1 MYGRLIIGK
10 HQLLMAFLFET
21 TRINHL
27 TLPNRFI
34 RSATWTGLA
43 DASGAC
49 TPRLI
54 DRLVE
59 LARGKIGLIVTGHAY
74 VSSDGQATPRQ
85 LGIDRDAQVAGLN
98 RMAGAVQREGG
109 RIFIQLAHGGLR
121 SDAKLTG
128 KQPAGP
134 GPVRDMP
141 DGAARQMSVEDVQS
155 VVEAF
160 AAAALRAK
168 AAGFD
173 GVQIHAAHGYL
184 LSQFL
189 SPAFNRRTDEYG
201 GSLENRA
208 RIILQVYRGIR
219 RAVGEDYP
227 VFVKLNTEDFL
238 PDGLTVED
246 SLQTGVMLD
255 NAGVDAV
262 ELSGGTQFSGKFSP
276 FRREITYDRDQAYF
290 RKAARSFR
298 RRIKAPVILV
308 GGIRSYLLAE
318 RLVDEG
324 YADYIALSR
333 PLIREP
339 ALIARWQSGD
349 LRKATCISCNG
360 CFGAARSE
368 KGIFCVLEKSHDEEP

>member
-1 MYGRLIIGK
+1 
-10 HQLLMAFLFET
+10 MASLFDT
-21 TRINHL
+21 TRINDL

-43 DASGAC
+43 GADGAC
-49 TPRLI
+49 APRLI
-54 DRLVE
+54 DLMVE
-59 LARGKIGLIVTGHAY
+59 LARGKVGLIVTGHAY
-74 VSSDGQATPRQ
+74 VSSEGQATPRQ
-85 LGIDRDAQVAGLN
+85 LGIDRDALVEGLS
-98 RMAGAVQREGG
+98 RMAAAVQREGS

-121 SDAKLTG
+121 SDARLTG
-128 KQPAGP
+128 QQPAGP
-134 GPVRDMP
+134 CPGPDMP
-141 DGAARQMSVEDVQS
+141 DGAGRQMTVEDVQGI
-155 VVEAF
+155 VEAF

-201 GSLENRA
+201 GGVENRT
-208 RIILQVYRGIR
+208 RLVLQVYQGIR
-219 RAVGEDYP
+219 RAVGDNYP

-246 SLQTGVMLD
+246 SLQTGAMLD
-255 NAGVDAV
+255 QAGVDAV
-262 ELSGGTQFSGKFSP
+262 ELSGGAEFSGKFSP
-276 FRREITYDRDQAYF
+276 FRREITYERDQAYF
-290 RKAARSFR
+290 RKAARAFKK
-298 RRIKAPVILV
+298 RIKAPVILV

-318 RLVDEG
+318 RLVNEG
-324 YADYIALSR
+324 YTDYIALSR

-360 CFGAARSE
+360 CLGAARSE
-368 KGIFCVLEKSHDEEP
+368 RGIFCVLDKPER

>member
-1 MYGRLIIGK
+1 
-10 HQLLMAFLFET
+10 MAALFDT
-21 TRINHL
+21 TRINEL

-43 DASGAC
+43 AADGAC

-54 DRLVE
+54 DMMVE

-85 LGIDRDAQVAGLN
+85 LGIDRDDLVEGLSRMVA
-98 RMAGAVQREGG
+98 AVQREDG

-121 SDAKLTG
+121 SNAELTG
-128 KQPAGP
+128 RQPAGP
-134 GPVRDMP
+134 SPAADMP
-141 DGAARQMSVEDVQS
+141 DGAGRQMTVAEVQGI
-155 VVEAF
+155 VEAF
-160 AAAALRAK
+160 AAASLRAK

-173 GVQIHAAHGYL
+173 GVQIHAGHGYL

-189 SPAFNRRTDEYG
+189 SPAFNRRTDIYG
-201 GSLENRA
+201 GSVENRA
-208 RIILQVYRGIR
+208 RIILQVYQGIR
-219 RAVGEDYP
+219 RAVGDNYP

-238 PDGLTVED
+238 PNGLTVEE
-246 SLQTGVMLD
+246 SLQIGVMLD
-255 NAGVDAV
+255 HAGVNAV
-262 ELSGGTQFSGKFSP
+262 ELSGGAQFSGQFSP
-276 FRREITYDRDQAYF
+276 FRRKITYEREQAYF
-290 RKAARSFR
+290 RKAARRFKKK
-298 RRIKAPVILV
+298 ITAPVILV

-324 YADYIALSR
+324 YTDYIALSR

-339 ALIARWQSGD
+339 ALIARWQSGN

-368 KGIFCVLEKSHDEEP
+368 KGVYCVLEKPDGET